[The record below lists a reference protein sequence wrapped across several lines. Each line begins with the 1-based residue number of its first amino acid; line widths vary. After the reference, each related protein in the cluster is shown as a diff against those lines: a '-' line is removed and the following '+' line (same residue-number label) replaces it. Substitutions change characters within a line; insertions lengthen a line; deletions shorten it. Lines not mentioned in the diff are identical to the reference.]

1 MTDDPRWSEDVRWE
15 IQRAMNAV
23 VREAADVV
31 TRRSS
36 NGKWIA
42 PGEID
47 ELGDNPSL
55 GMAGEIWVLDKLD
68 AKIRE
73 AREVIERVREE
84 CRAQSRVKPPS
95 EESG

>member
-1 MTDDPRWSEDVRWE
+1 MTDNPRWSKEVRWE

-55 GMAGEIWVLDKLD
+55 GMAGQIWVLDKLD

-73 AREVIERVREE
+73 AREVIERVQEE
-84 CRAQSRVKPPS
+84 CRTQSGIKRPTG
-95 EESG
+95 ESG